1 MSADISAEEAGISWK
16 LTALVDRSA
25 AEAALAASV
34 EDAWDS
40 DLVMSAHE
48 VEADRYDPINAGL
61 WRIEAWYPRRP
72 DAALREQL
80 DTMFAGN
87 APDFDLE
94 KVEPQDWVTLSQ
106 QAVAP
111 VHAGPFHIRTPEF
124 PADPG
129 AIDLV
134 IPASRAFGTGQHQTT
149 AGCLAMLGWLKGRGM
164 RPRDIADIGT
174 GTGLLA
180 IGALKLFPTANMIAS
195 DIDPVCDEIVRE
207 SARDNGVAMGRR
219 PGALHYVTAA
229 GMDHPAL
236 KSRAP
241 YDLLI
246 ANILAG
252 PLIAL
257 APDFARA
264 VQPGARIILA
274 GLLTTQEAR
283 VTRAYV
289 REGLRMENRIV
300 DGDWSILCLRRPM
313 R

>member
-1 MSADISAEEAGISWK
+1 MSADVTAEEAGISWK

-34 EDAWDS
+34 EDGWDS

-72 DAALREQL
+72 DKALRTQL
-80 DTMFAGN
+80 DTMFDGN

-94 KVEPQDWVTLSQ
+94 KVAPQDWVTLSQ
-106 QAVAP
+106 QATQP
-111 VHAGPFHIRTPEF
+111 VFAGPFHIRTPEF
-124 PADPG
+124 PAAPD

-149 AGCLAMLGWLKGRGM
+149 AGCLAMLGWLKTRGV
-164 RPRDIADIGT
+164 RPRRIADIGT

-180 IGALKLFPTANMIAS
+180 IGALKLFPAANMIAS

-207 SARDNGVAMGRR
+207 NARDNGVTMGQRS
-219 PGALHYVTAA
+219 GALRYVTAP

-241 YDLLI
+241 FDLLI

-252 PLIAL
+252 PLVELAQDFSLAL
-257 APDFARA
+257 
-264 VQPGARIILA
+264 QPGGRVILA
-274 GLLTTQEAR
+274 GLLDTQAPR
-283 VTRAYV
+283 VIRAYQ
-289 REGLRMENRIV
+289 RMGLRLERRID
-300 DGDWSILCLRRPM
+300 DGDWSILCLRAPAW
-313 R
+313 

>member
-1 MSADISAEEAGISWK
+1 MSADITAEEAGISWK
-16 LTALVDRSA
+16 LTALVDRTA

-72 DAALREQL
+72 DDALRSTL
-80 DTMFAGN
+80 DRMFEGK
-87 APDFDLE
+87 APDFELE
-94 KVEPQDWVTLSQ
+94 KVEPEDWVTLSQ
-106 QAVAP
+106 QAVEP
-111 VHAGPFHIRTPEF
+111 VRAGPFHIRTHDFAPD
-124 PADPG
+124 PA

-149 AGCLAMLGWLKGRGM
+149 AGCLAMLGWLRARGV
-164 RPRDIADIGT
+164 RPRRAVDVGT

-207 SARDNGVAMGRR
+207 NARDNGVAMGQR

-236 KSRAP
+236 KARAP

-252 PLIAL
+252 PLVELAQDFSLAL
-257 APDFARA
+257 
-264 VQPGARIILA
+264 QPGGRVILA
-274 GLLTTQEAR
+274 GLLDTQAAR
-283 VTRAYV
+283 VIRAYQ
-289 REGLRMENRIV
+289 RMGLRLERRID
-300 DGDWSILCLRRPM
+300 DGDWSILCLRAPTW
-313 R
+313 

>member
-1 MSADISAEEAGISWK
+1 MSWK

-34 EDAWDS
+34 EDGWDS

-61 WRIEAWYPRRP
+61 WRIEAWYPRKP
-72 DAALREQL
+72 DKALRAQL
-80 DTMFAGN
+80 DTMFGGN
-87 APDFDLE
+87 APDFDLQ
-94 KVEPQDWVTLSQ
+94 KVEPEDWVTLSQ
-106 QAVAP
+106 QVVEP
-111 VHAGPFHIRTPEF
+111 VRAGPFHIRTPDF
-124 PADPG
+124 AADRD

-134 IPASRAFGTGQHQTT
+134 IPASRAFGTGQHETT
-149 AGCLAMLGWLKGRGM
+149 AGCLAMLGRLRDKGL
-164 RPRDIADIGT
+164 RPRRIADIGT

-180 IGALKLFPTANMIAS
+180 IGALKLFPTANVIAS
-195 DIDPVCDEIVRE
+195 DIDPVCAEIVE
-207 SARDNGVAMGRR
+207 ENASLNGVALGRR

-229 GMDHPAL
+229 GMNHPAL
-236 KSRAP
+236 KARAP

-246 ANILAG
+246 ANILAA

-264 VQPGARIILA
+264 LEPGARVILA

-283 VTRAYV
+283 VTRAFL
-289 REGLRMENRIV
+289 REGLRLEHRIV
-300 DGDWSILCLRRPM
+300 DGDWSILCLRSPAR
-313 R
+313 

>member
-1 MSADISAEEAGISWK
+1 MRIEAEEAGISWK

-34 EDAWDS
+34 EDGWDS

-61 WRIEAWYPRRP
+61 WRIEAWYPRKP
-72 DAALREQL
+72 DKALRAQL
-80 DTMFAGN
+80 DTMFGGN
-87 APDFDLE
+87 APDFDLQ
-94 KVEPQDWVTLSQ
+94 KVEPEDWVTLSQ
-106 QAVAP
+106 QVVEP
-111 VHAGPFHIRTPEF
+111 VRAGPFHIRTPDF
-124 PADPG
+124 AADRD

-134 IPASRAFGTGQHQTT
+134 IPASRAFGTGQHETT
-149 AGCLAMLGWLKGRGM
+149 AGCLAMLGRLRDKGL
-164 RPRDIADIGT
+164 RPRRIADIGT

-180 IGALKLFPTANMIAS
+180 IGALKLFPTANVIAS
-195 DIDPVCDEIVRE
+195 DIDPVCAEIVE
-207 SARDNGVAMGRR
+207 ENASLNGVALGRR

-229 GMDHPAL
+229 GMNHPAL
-236 KSRAP
+236 KARAP

-246 ANILAG
+246 ANILAA

-264 VQPGARIILA
+264 LEPGARVILA

-283 VTRAYV
+283 VTRAFL
-289 REGLRMENRIV
+289 REGLRLEHRIV
-300 DGDWSILCLRRPM
+300 DGDWSILCLRSPAR
-313 R
+313 